1 MNPQDLRTLHLLE
14 EIEKNNSPSQRQLAN
29 QLNVSVGLV
38 NSFIKRLASKGY
50 FKITHIPK
58 NRVRYLLTPMGAAE
72 KTRLTYEYIKYS
84 YGFYRDA
91 RKKLYKLFNKLQKLG
106 VKKLVFIG
114 ATDLAE
120 IAYLTLNE
128 TEIDLVAVMDDERIG
143 KKFLNHNV
151 KAIDSICTIDFDQ
164 IVMTATEAL
173 EDLRER
179 LQNFEIED
187 ERIVMIR

>member
-14 EIEKNNSPSQRQLAN
+14 EIERNNSPSQRQLAN
-29 QLNVSVGLV
+29 NLNVSVGLV
-38 NSFIKRLASKGY
+38 NSFVKRLASKGY

-58 NRVRYLLTPMGAAE
+58 NRVRYLLTPKGASE

-91 RKKLYKLFNKLQKLG
+91 RKKLSILFQNLQSQG
-106 VKKLVFIG
+106 AKKLVFVG
-114 ATDLAE
+114 ANDLAE

-128 TEIDLVAVMDDERIG
+128 TDILLVAILDDDRIG
-143 KKFLNHNV
+143 KEFLNHTVQATSN
-151 KAIDSICTIDFDQ
+151 IGTIDFDR
-164 IVMTATEAL
+164 ILITATESL
-173 EDLRER
+173 EDLAER
-179 LQNFEIED
+179 FQHLEIGL